1 MKNIVLLCTIVTFAL
16 GTVCMAQNPAVSATA
31 QPFQFAVVSI
41 HSDTPDIRMNV
52 HFTPDGMSV
61 DGQPVE
67 RFIEMAYGVQS
78 DQISGLPAWAKTDH
92 YSIRA
97 KVDDADLPKWKA
109 TKKWPPGE
117 QLIPPLQ
124 VLLAERFGFK
134 AHDEMQVHSVYCLAV
149 AKGGP
154 KFHDATPGDTYA
166 KGPKRPDGT
175 PVGPHFAS
183 FGVGRFMMQDLKISQ
198 MVDFLSN
205 QDLGFPIV
213 DQTGLTG
220 EYDLSLHF
228 APGNAPAPD
237 SQEPSL
243 FTALEEQLGLKLV
256 LKKIPVETVVVDHI
270 ERPSPN

>member
-1 MKNIVLLCTIVTFAL
+1 MKNIVLLCTIVTLAL
-16 GTVCMAQNPAVSATA
+16 GAVCVPQNPAVNATA
-31 QPFQFAVVSI
+31 RPFQFAVVSI
-41 HSDTPDIRMNV
+41 HPDTPDIRTNV
-52 HFTPDGMSV
+52 HFMPDGISV
-61 DGQPVE
+61 DAEPVE
-67 RFIEMAYGVQS
+67 LIIEMAYGVQS

-134 AHDEMQVHSVYCLAV
+134 AHDEMQVHSVYCLVV

-183 FGVGRFMMQDLKISQ
+183 FGPDRFMMQDLKISQ

-205 QDLGFPIV
+205 RGLGFPIV

-237 SQEPSL
+237 SEEPSL
-243 FTALEEQLGLKLV
+243 FTALEEQLGLKLI